1 MVASTVEC
9 GLIKWIT
16 VLQRFDALPDNLKG
30 ATILVFAA
38 VLFTLGVALIKYA
51 GERLPVIQLLFLRQL
66 GMLVMLSPALASNFP
81 ENIRTHRPWLQLIRV
96 VFALIALL
104 GGFTAVVNMPLAE
117 ATALGFAKSFFVTV
131 FAVLILK
138 ERVGPYRWGA
148 IVIGFIGVALM
159 LKPGTSGYS
168 IYGIYAIAGAASAG
182 LVMVIIR
189 LLSKTETSTSIIG
202 FQVFGVGL
210 VTLIPAMMQ
219 WVAPTPLEWLI
230 IVAIGVISF
239 FAQKANI
246 YAYKHGEA
254 SLLASLDY
262 VRLLFATVLGYFL
275 FQQLPQLSTWLG
287 AGIIIVAAVFT
298 VYRESKREQ
307 TLTRAPGGRGFNNT

>member
-1 MVASTVEC
+1 M
-9 GLIKWIT
+9 
-16 VLQRFDALPDNLKG
+16 QRFDSLPDNLKG
-30 ATILVFAA
+30 ATILVLAA
-38 VLFTLGVALIKYA
+38 VLFTLSVALIKYA
-51 GERLPVIQLLFLRQL
+51 GERIPVIQLLFLRQI
-66 GMLVMLSPALASNFP
+66 GMLVMLSPALVSNFP
-81 ENIRTHRPWLQLIRV
+81 ENIKTRRPWLQFTRV

-131 FAVLILK
+131 FAVFILHEK
-138 ERVGPYRWGA
+138 VGPYRWGA
-148 IVIGFIGVALM
+148 IVIGFIGVAVM

-189 LLSKTETSTSIIG
+189 LLSKTETSTSILGYQGI
-202 FQVFGVGL
+202 GVGL
-210 VTLIPAMMQ
+210 VTLVPAIML
-219 WVAPTPLEWLI
+219 WVPPTSTEWLI
-230 IVAIGVISF
+230 ILAIGFVSF

-262 VRLLFATVLGYFL
+262 IRLLFATIFGYFL
-275 FQQLPQLSTWLG
+275 FQQLPQFSTWLG
-287 AGIIIVAAVFT
+287 AAIIIVAAVFT
-298 VYRESKREQ
+298 VYRESKRNQ
-307 TLTRAPGGRGFNNT
+307 ALTRAPGARGFHNT